1 MPSKSLQEIS
11 WIKPVKSEQGDFSF
25 RVKLTGDKSD
35 FTSMLEAEVAVTSEQ
50 LLSYALFQGVV
61 LKQTGTMVRIK
72 GADEQAA
79 TWLDRVEKFLE
90 SPPK

>member
-1 MPSKSLQEIS
+1 MPGKSLQEIS
-11 WIKPVKSEQGDFSF
+11 WIKPVRNEQGDYSF

-35 FTSMLEAEVAVTSEQ
+35 FSSMLDAEVSVTSEQ
-50 LLSYALFQGVV
+50 LLSYPLFQGVV
-61 LKQTGTMVRIK
+61 LKQTGVMVRIK

-90 SPPK
+90 APPK